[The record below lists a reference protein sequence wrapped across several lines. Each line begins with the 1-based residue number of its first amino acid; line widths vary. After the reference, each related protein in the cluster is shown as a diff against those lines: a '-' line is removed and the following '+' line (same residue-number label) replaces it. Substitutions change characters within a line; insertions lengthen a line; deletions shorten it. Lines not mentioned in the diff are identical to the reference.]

1 MNTNLSPAWR
11 LILSIMIVGC
21 VVVASAPAQI
31 VHGDYTNSTVS
42 FLNVTE
48 SGPDVPPAFLVP
60 PNPTL
65 SEGMQPTLDFTPTN
79 SIQTDPL
86 LPFDLKTKTSQLQMD
101 IQAAPGLWFGA
112 NDKPLLQLT
121 NSGFYSLSA
130 LQGPTPTSQAFAS
143 FTASYTLALNEVD
156 NLPFSSG
163 APYSGTITLVPAS
176 ASVTGPGGFASG
188 TWSGGVSLDLNTIK
202 AHFGLGPDNKITGML
217 LQYTANL
224 SAASVLGQ
232 TTTSVDNIAVT
243 PSVVPEPS
251 TYALLALSA
260 AGLGAHV
267 VRRRRK

>member
-21 VVVASAPAQI
+21 VVVGSAPAQI

-65 SEGMQPTLDFTPTN
+65 SEGLTPTLNFTPTN
-79 SIQTDPL
+79 SIQTDPAL
-86 LPFDLKTKTSQLQMD
+86 LFDLKTKTSQLQMD

-112 NDKPLLQLT
+112 GGGSVLQLT
-121 NSGFYSLSA
+121 NSGSYTLSA
-130 LQGPTPTSQAFAS
+130 LSGPSPQSQAFAS

-176 ASVTGPGGFASG
+176 ASVSGPGGLASG
-188 TWSGGVSLDLNTIK
+188 TWSGNVQLDLNTIK
-202 AHFGLGPDNKITGML
+202 AHFGLAPDSKITGML

-232 TTTSVDNIAVT
+232 TTTSVDNLSVT
-243 PSVVPEPS
+243 PTIVPEPS
-251 TYALLALSA
+251 TYALLLMTG
-260 AGLGAHV
+260 AGAMWWA
-267 VRRRRK
+267 RRKR

>member
-21 VVVASAPAQI
+21 VVVGSAPAQI

-65 SEGMQPTLDFTPTN
+65 SEGLTPTLNFTPTN
-79 SIQTDPL
+79 SIQTDPAL
-86 LPFDLKTKTSQLQMD
+86 LFDLKTKTSQLQMD
-101 IQAAPGLWFGA
+101 IQAAPGLWFGV
-112 NDKPLLQLT
+112 DGGSVLQLT
-121 NSGFYSLSA
+121 NSGSYTLSA
-130 LQGPTPTSQAFAS
+130 LSGPSPQSQAFAS

-163 APYSGTITLVPAS
+163 APFAGTIPLVPAS
-176 ASVTGPGGFASG
+176 ASVSGPGGFASG
-188 TWSGGVSLDLNTIK
+188 TWSGSVQLDLNTIK
-202 AHFGLGPDNKITGML
+202 AHFGLAPDSKITGML

-232 TTTSVDNIAVT
+232 TTTSVDNLSVT
-243 PSVVPEPS
+243 PTIVPEPS
-251 TYALLALSA
+251 TYALLLMTGAGALWCA
-260 AGLGAHV
+260 
-267 VRRRRK
+267 RRRR

>member
-1 MNTNLSPAWR
+1 MNTHLSPAWR

-21 VVVASAPAQI
+21 VVVGSAPAQI
-31 VHGDYTNSTVS
+31 VHGDYTNATVS

-65 SEGMQPTLDFTPTN
+65 SEGLTPTLNFTPTN
-79 SIQTDPL
+79 SIQTDPAL
-86 LPFDLKTKTSQLQMD
+86 LFDLKTKTSQLQMD

-112 NDKPLLQLT
+112 GGGSVLQLT
-121 NSGFYSLSA
+121 NSGSYTLSA
-130 LQGPTPTSQAFAS
+130 LSGPSPQSQAFAS

-163 APYSGTITLVPAS
+163 APFAGTIPLVPAS
-176 ASVTGPGGFASG
+176 ASVSGPGGFASG
-188 TWSGGVSLDLNTIK
+188 TWSGSVQLDLNTIK
-202 AHFGLGPDNKITGML
+202 AHFGLAPDSKITGML

-232 TTTSVDNIAVT
+232 TTTSVDNLSVT
-243 PSVVPEPS
+243 PTIVPEPS
-251 TYALLALSA
+251 TYALLLMTGAGALWCA
-260 AGLGAHV
+260 
-267 VRRRRK
+267 RRRR